1 MPQVSARFTAELVE
15 EIDRAASRPDRTRA
29 EVIRQAVEYYLD
41 DFEDLQLG
49 LERLQDPSDPILDW
63 EDIKAQKM
71 VSIRLEADDYKFL
84 SSLAEADKEDLSTA
98 VRDLIARGRLFLALE
113 RYREGKASLAK
124 AAEVAGVSVSEMM
137 DFLAENGAPADLTVE
152 DYRESLLA
160 LREIW

>member
-1 MPQVSARFTAELVE
+1 MA
-15 EIDRAASRPDRTRA
+15 
-29 EVIRQAVEYYLD
+29 
-41 DFEDLQLG
+41 
-49 LERLQDPSDPILDW
+49 
-63 EDIKAQKM
+63 KAQKM

-113 RYREGKASLAK
+113 RYRQGKASLGK